1 MRKTEK
7 VELLRNVVAARQ
19 PELLPLIDK
28 LDGLSDSE
36 INKLTSL
43 IGDEFMETG
52 LREDSE
58 PNERGLQLEEVIDL
72 LISHLGETKNEGG
85 RE

>member
-1 MRKTEK
+1 MRNAEK

-19 PELLPLIDK
+19 PELLTLIDN
-28 LDGLSDSE
+28 LEGLSNKE
-36 INKLTSL
+36 IDKLTSL

-72 LISHLGETKNEGG
+72 LISYLS
-85 RE
+85 